1 MCRETFKAINVMQTH
16 QIIWSIDN
24 VTSTFTHAIED
35 LCLETNGWYYNRTKS
50 TSIFLIKNGSKRIWF
65 FSTRIL
71 HILLTNQKIATK
83 NA

>member
-1 MCRETFKAINVMQTH
+1 MCGEVFKVINVMQTH

-35 LCLETNGWYYNRTKS
+35 LCLETNGWYYIRTKS

-65 FSTRIL
+65 FSKRRL
-71 HILLTNQKIATK
+71 HILLTNQKLANK